1 MPHTEIETGGARA
14 SRARQHR
21 AVARVEARAAAAVVA
36 AAAESTERGG
46 IRVKSL
52 AGKKGIARRPHRLR
66 LARLARRRL
75 LIQLRRLRAS

>member
-21 AVARVEARAAAAVVA
+21 AVARVGARAAAAV
-36 AAAESTERGG
+36 ESTERGG

-75 LIQLRRLRAS
+75 LIHLRRLRAS